1 MKCYTRT
8 VAEVWQHWQPNA
20 KNALHPM
27 IFTRYEDHERV
38 FAKLTSLDR
47 DAWAENYSAVA
58 KPFEAQARAAE
69 EKGDAAAAKALY
81 LRAYGL
87 YRMARYP
94 TTNSPGKR
102 AAYRRSQEMY
112 LAAARYFPYAFE
124 RVEIPFAGRPD
135 EGAKSV
141 GYFVRPER
149 AGCWPLVIMWAGID
163 TFKEDRTEVWE
174 PIMAAKMALLLIDM
188 PGTGDAP
195 LFVGAYRDDPFAAES
210 AQVQAMV
217 GLYGVYDMAAQWQ
230 HDLVAR
236 PRDQIT
242 EKFLGTAPID
252 DRRIYFDASP
262 ISYVTRANNK
272 TAFLI
277 AYGTEDDTVDVA
289 TQSVAFVTA
298 LKQTGTFVRTSI
310 VQSAPHYWGSD
321 PIEEQGSFSG
331 FFAPRL
337 KRFLGDRL

>member
-1 MKCYTRT
+1 MQRRPGVTYATHDGVKLLGDLYAPEDNGPFPALIA
-8 VAEVWQHWQPNA
+8 VHGGGWQQG
-20 KNALHPM
+20 
-27 IFTRYEDHERV
+27 T
-38 FAKLTSLDR
+38 
-47 DAWAENYSAVA
+47 
-58 KPFEAQARAAE
+58 
-69 EKGDAAAAKALY
+69 
-81 LRAYGL
+81 
-87 YRMARYP
+87 
-94 TTNSPGKR
+94 R
-102 AAYRRSQEMY
+102 AAYRHWGPY
-112 LAAARYFPYAFE
+112 LAAAGF
-124 RVEIPFAGRPD
+124 VVFAVDYRLCAAD
-135 EGAKSV
+135 RKSYPEAV
-141 GYFVRPER
+141 HDIRAAVQFVRGAAADLKIDPR
-149 AGCWPLVIMWAGID
+149 RIGLMGDSAGAQLAALV
-163 TFKEDRTEVWE
+163 
-174 PIMAAKMALLLIDM
+174 ALA
-188 PGTGDAP
+188 GDAP
-195 LFVGAYRDDPFAAES
+195 LFAGAYRDDPFAAES
-210 AQVQAMV
+210 AQVKVMV

-321 PIEEQGSFSG
+321 PIEEPGSFSG